1 MQPAIDTIKNIW
13 SDIDL
18 YGWPVL
24 LAELQNKFKA
34 VAYTNKSIPSQGS
47 PCRSSK
53 DIADNLSVQKLVFH
67 RNGEITAF
75 TNHGNLR
82 FF

>member
-1 MQPAIDTIKNIW
+1 MHSLKEMYKY
-13 SDIDL
+13 IDL
-18 YGWPVL
+18 YGSEAIL
-24 LAELQNKFKA
+24 LALQNKFKA

-53 DIADNLSVQKLVFH
+53 DISLKLSISKMIFH
-67 RNGEITAF
+67 KNGEVTAIT
-75 TNHGNLR
+75 NNGNLR

>member
-1 MQPAIDTIKNIW
+1 MYQYK
-13 SDIDL
+13 DL
-18 YGWPVL
+18 YGDETIL
-24 LAELQNKFKA
+24 IALQTKYKA
-34 VAYTNKSIPSQGS
+34 VAYTNKSIPTQGS

-53 DIADNLSVQKLVFH
+53 DIALNLSIEKLIFH
-67 RNGEITAF
+67 RNNEITAI

>member
-1 MQPAIDTIKNIW
+1 MNDLKTIAK
-13 SDIDL
+13 DIDL
-18 YGWPVL
+18 YGSDIM
-24 LAELQNKFKA
+24 LAALKLEYKA

-47 PCRSSK
+47 PCRSSA
-53 DIADNLSVQKLVFH
+53 DIAPDLLISKVIFH
-67 RNGEITAF
+67 KNNEVTIF

>member
-1 MQPAIDTIKNIW
+1 MNTIREIYKCL
-13 SDIDL
+13 DL
-18 YGWPVL
+18 YGSEVL
-24 LAELQNKFKA
+24 LTALKDKYKA

-53 DIADNLSVQKLVFH
+53 DIASGLIVNKAIFH
-67 RNGEITAF
+67 HNNEITVF

>member
-1 MQPAIDTIKNIW
+1 MTTKGLRAMYNNLDIYGSDVFLTALKW
-13 SDIDL
+13 S
-18 YGWPVL
+18 Y
-24 LAELQNKFKA
+24 KS
-34 VAYTNKSIPSQGS
+34 VAYTNKSIPGQGS

-53 DIADNLSVQKLVFH
+53 DIADNLTINRAIFH
-67 RNGEITAF
+67 KNNEITVF

>member
-1 MQPAIDTIKNIW
+1 MHTIKEMYQYK
-13 SDIDL
+13 DL
-18 YGWPVL
+18 YGDANIL
-24 LAELQNKFKA
+24 IALQTKYKA

-53 DIADNLSVQKLVFH
+53 DIALNLNIKKLIFH
-67 RNGEITAF
+67 RNNEITAI
-75 TNHGNLR
+75 TDHGNLR